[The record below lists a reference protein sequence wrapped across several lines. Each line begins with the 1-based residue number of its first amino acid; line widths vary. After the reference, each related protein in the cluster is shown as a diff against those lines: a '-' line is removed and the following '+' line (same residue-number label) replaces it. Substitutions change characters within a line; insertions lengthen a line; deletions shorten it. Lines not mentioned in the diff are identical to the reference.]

1 MEDISINT
9 RKISAPVEGM
19 TCASCV
25 ARVEKAISKVE
36 GIKNVSVNFAS
47 EKATFEYNPKEVDL
61 KKIEKIVEDAGY
73 KINLNDNNTEKKKS
87 DNISNF
93 EEKHLEYEKN
103 LRKDFIFALVLT
115 IPIVIISMGVSFEKF
130 REIIP
135 LSIDQFDKVLLVLT
149 IPVMFIPGK
158 RFFEIFWNNLKHF
171 SADMNT
177 LVAVGTGAA
186 FLFSLISTL
195 FPELILKPGAQPHV
209 YFDTAAVIIT
219 LILMGRWL
227 EAKAKSKANT
237 AIKKLMG
244 LKPKVALV
252 RRDQKEI
259 EIKIDE
265 LKRGDIVIVK
275 PGGKIPAD
283 GKIVSGSSVLDESM
297 ITGESRPVEKKIG
310 DLVIGGTINKT
321 GSFEFEITE
330 IGDNSVLGQIIKM
343 VEEAQGSKAP
353 IQNLADKVAS
363 IFVPAVIGAAIL
375 TFILWMIFGGD
386 NVFNSAIINFVAVL
400 IIACPCA
407 LGLATP
413 TALMVGTG
421 KGAQLG
427 ILIKNGSSLELA
439 HRIKTVIFDK
449 TGTITEG
456 SPAVTDIFTN
466 GISENELLLLTA
478 SAEKKSEHPIAE
490 SILKYAENKRI
501 NLIEP
506 ESFNSITG
514 QGITAVIDSKSIVI
528 GNKKLMN
535 DYSTSSEVF
544 KNEIGQLSQSG
555 KTIVYINI
563 NGQLKGLLG
572 IEDPIKNDSEN
583 AIKELKEMDIK
594 TVMITGDNYSTAE
607 NIARRIG
614 IDLFEAEVMPNNKA
628 DAIKKYQEN
637 NHIVAMVGDGI
648 NDAPALAQS
657 DVGIAIGGGTDI
669 AMETGSIVLISGN
682 LGGVVGAIRLSKKT
696 ITIIKQNLFWAFIY
710 NTIGIPLAALGMLN
724 PMFAALAMSLS
735 SVSVVSNSLRLKN
748 FKISNRNQQPQ

>member
-1 MEDISINT
+1 MEDINVKAK
-9 RKISAPVEGM
+9 KISAPVEGM

-36 GIKNVSVNFAS
+36 GIKNVTVNFAS
-47 EKATFEYNPKEVDL
+47 EKASFEYNPKEVDL
-61 KKIEKIVEDAGY
+61 KEIEKIVEDAGY
-73 KINLNDNNTEKKKS
+73 TINLTDINPEGKKPDNTKNYEEQHS
-87 DNISNF
+87 D
-93 EEKHLEYEKN
+93 YEKR
-103 LRKDFIFALVLT
+103 LKKDFIFALVLT
-115 IPIVIISMGVSFEKF
+115 IPIVIISMGISFVKF

-135 LSIDQFDKVLLVLT
+135 LSIDQFNKILLVLT
-149 IPVMFIPGK
+149 IPVIFIPGK

-171 SADMNT
+171 SADMNS

-186 FLFSLISTL
+186 FLFSLIITL
-195 FPELILKPGAQPHV
+195 FPSLILKPGDQPHV
-209 YFDTAAVIIT
+209 YFDTAVVIIT

-227 EAKAKSKANT
+227 ESKAKSKANT

-244 LKPKVALV
+244 LKPKTALV
-252 RRDQKEI
+252 KRAQKEI

-265 LKRGDIVIVK
+265 LQKGDIVIIK

-283 GKIVSGSSVLDESM
+283 GKIVLGSSVLDESM
-297 ITGESRPVEKKIG
+297 ITGESRPIEKKSG
-310 DLVIGGTINKT
+310 DHVIGGTINKT

-375 TFILWMIFGGD
+375 TFMLWMIFGGS
-386 NVFNSAIINFVAVL
+386 NVVNSAVINFVAVL

-439 HRIKTVIFDK
+439 HKIKTVIFDK

-456 SPAVTDIFTN
+456 EPAVTEIFTN
-466 GISENELLLLTA
+466 DISEIELLLLTA

-490 SILKYAENKRI
+490 SILKYAKNKEI
-501 NLIEP
+501 DLIEP
-506 ESFNSITG
+506 ESFSSITG
-514 QGITAVIDSKSIVI
+514 QGITAVIDGKSIVI
-528 GNKKLMN
+528 GNKKLMD
-535 DYSTSSEVF
+535 DYSTNAEIF
-544 KNEIGQLSQSG
+544 KNEIIQLSQSG

-563 NGQLKGLLG
+563 DGKLKGLIG
-572 IEDPIKNDSEN
+572 IEDPIKIDSEE
-583 AIKELKEMDIK
+583 AIKELKEMGIK
-594 TVMITGDNYSTAE
+594 TIMITGDNYSTAKS
-607 NIARRIG
+607 IATRIG
-614 IDLFEAEVMPNNKA
+614 IDLFEAEVMPDNKA
-628 DAIKKYQEN
+628 NAIKKYQEN
-637 NHIVAMVGDGI
+637 NQIVAMVGDGI

-657 DVGIAIGGGTDI
+657 DVGIAIGSGTDI

-682 LGGVVGAIRLSKKT
+682 LNGVVGAIRLSKRT

-724 PMFAALAMSLS
+724 PMFAAFAMSLS

-748 FKISNRNQQPQ
+748 FKSR

>member
-1 MEDISINT
+1 MEDINVKAK
-9 RKISAPVEGM
+9 KISAPVEGM

-36 GIKNVSVNFAS
+36 GIKNVTVNFAS
-47 EKATFEYNPKEVDL
+47 EKASFEYNPKEVDL
-61 KKIEKIVEDAGY
+61 KEIEKIVEDAGY
-73 KINLNDNNTEKKKS
+73 TINLTDINPEGKKPDNTKNYEEQHS
-87 DNISNF
+87 D
-93 EEKHLEYEKN
+93 YEKR
-103 LRKDFIFALVLT
+103 LKKDFIFALVLT
-115 IPIVIISMGVSFEKF
+115 IPIVIISMGISFVKF

-135 LSIDQFDKVLLVLT
+135 LSIDQFNKILLVLT
-149 IPVMFIPGK
+149 IPVIFIPGK

-171 SADMNT
+171 SADMNS

-186 FLFSLISTL
+186 FLFSLIITL
-195 FPELILKPGAQPHV
+195 FPSLILKPGDQPHV
-209 YFDTAAVIIT
+209 YFDTAVVIIT

-227 EAKAKSKANT
+227 ESKAKSKANT

-244 LKPKVALV
+244 LKPKTALV
-252 RRDQKEI
+252 KRAQKEI

-265 LKRGDIVIVK
+265 LQKGDIVIIK

-283 GKIVSGSSVLDESM
+283 GKIVLGSSVLDESM
-297 ITGESRPVEKKIG
+297 ITGESRPIEKKSG
-310 DLVIGGTINKT
+310 DHVIGGTINKT

-375 TFILWMIFGGD
+375 TFMLWMIFGGS
-386 NVFNSAIINFVAVL
+386 NVVNSAVINFVAVL

-439 HRIKTVIFDK
+439 HKIKTVIFDK

-456 SPAVTDIFTN
+456 EPAVTEIFTN
-466 GISENELLLLTA
+466 DISEIELLLLTA

-490 SILKYAENKRI
+490 SILKYAKNKEI
-501 NLIEP
+501 DLIEP
-506 ESFNSITG
+506 ESFSSITG
-514 QGITAVIDSKSIVI
+514 QGITAVIDGKSIVI
-528 GNKKLMN
+528 GNKKLMD
-535 DYSTSSEVF
+535 DYSTNAEIF
-544 KNEIGQLSQSG
+544 KNEIIQLSQSG

-563 NGQLKGLLG
+563 DGKLKGLIG
-572 IEDPIKNDSEN
+572 IEDPIKIDSEE
-583 AIKELKEMDIK
+583 AIKELKEMGIK
-594 TVMITGDNYSTAE
+594 TIMITGDNYSTAKS
-607 NIARRIG
+607 IATRIG
-614 IDLFEAEVMPNNKA
+614 IDLFEAEVMPDNKA
-628 DAIKKYQEN
+628 NAIKKYQEN
-637 NHIVAMVGDGI
+637 NQIVAMVGDGI

-657 DVGIAIGGGTDI
+657 DVGIAIGSGTDI

-682 LGGVVGAIRLSKKT
+682 LSGVVGAIRLSKRT

-724 PMFAALAMSLS
+724 PMFAAFAMSLS

-748 FKISNRNQQPQ
+748 FKSR

>member
-1 MEDISINT
+1 MEDINVKAM
-9 RKISAPVEGM
+9 KISAPVEGM

-36 GIKNVSVNFAS
+36 GIKNVTVNFAS
-47 EKATFEYNPKEVDL
+47 EKASFEYNPKEVDL
-61 KKIEKIVEDAGY
+61 KEIEKIVEDAGY
-73 KINLNDNNTEKKKS
+73 SINLTDINPEGKKPDNTKNYEEQHS
-87 DNISNF
+87 D
-93 EEKHLEYEKN
+93 YEKR
-103 LRKDFIFALVLT
+103 LKKDFIFALVLT
-115 IPIVIISMGVSFEKF
+115 IPIVIISMGISFVKF

-135 LSIDQFDKVLLVLT
+135 LSIDQFNKILLVLT
-149 IPVMFIPGK
+149 IPVIFIPGK

-171 SADMNT
+171 SADMNS

-186 FLFSLISTL
+186 FLFSLIITL
-195 FPELILKPGAQPHV
+195 FPSLILKPGDQPHV
-209 YFDTAAVIIT
+209 YFDTAVVIIT

-227 EAKAKSKANT
+227 ESKAKSKANT

-244 LKPKVALV
+244 LKPKTALV
-252 RRDQKEI
+252 KRAQKEI

-265 LKRGDIVIVK
+265 LQKGDIVIIK

-283 GKIVSGSSVLDESM
+283 GKIVLGSSVLDESM
-297 ITGESRPVEKKIG
+297 ITGESRPIEKKSG
-310 DLVIGGTINKT
+310 DHVIGGTINKT
-321 GSFEFEITE
+321 GSFKFEITE

-375 TFILWMIFGGD
+375 TFILWMIFGGS
-386 NVFNSAIINFVAVL
+386 NVVNFAVINFVAVL

-439 HRIKTVIFDK
+439 HKIKTVIFDK

-456 SPAVTDIFTN
+456 EPAVTEIFTN
-466 GISENELLLLTA
+466 DISEIELLLLTA

-490 SILKYAENKRI
+490 SILKYAKNKEI
-501 NLIEP
+501 DLIEP
-506 ESFNSITG
+506 ESFSSITG
-514 QGITAVIDSKSIVI
+514 QGITAVIDGKSIVI
-528 GNKKLMN
+528 GNKKLMD
-535 DYSTSSEVF
+535 DYSTNAEIF
-544 KNEIGQLSQSG
+544 KNEIIQLSQSG

-563 NGQLKGLLG
+563 DGKLKGLIG
-572 IEDPIKNDSEN
+572 IEDPIKIDSEE
-583 AIKELKEMDIK
+583 AIKELKEMGIK
-594 TVMITGDNYSTAE
+594 TIMITGDNYSTAKS
-607 NIARRIG
+607 IATRIG
-614 IDLFEAEVMPNNKA
+614 IDLFEAEVMPDNKA
-628 DAIKKYQEN
+628 NAIKKYQEN
-637 NHIVAMVGDGI
+637 NQIVAMVGDGI

-657 DVGIAIGGGTDI
+657 DVGIAIGSGTDI

-682 LGGVVGAIRLSKKT
+682 LSGVVGAIRLSKRT

-724 PMFAALAMSLS
+724 PMFAAFAMSLS

-748 FKISNRNQQPQ
+748 FKSR